1 MFGWFKNK
9 KSNEIVRDT
18 SKLDEIYSSDHRKW
32 PHELKLVQ
40 ADNHFRIMSESI
52 DLISKTVY
60 AATFF
65 KRYNIAL
72 EEADIIFAFDL
83 GAKYDKQ
90 VLGMVNILKNEKTD
104 IINDFLTRC
113 HKSGKLPYEKNEIL
127 SHRSEM
133 TAESISYFYKLIG
146 WNETSGDSNEYVFCR
161 VAFNG
166 SDRTYYYKATGKNV
180 KRGNKVIVPVG
191 KNSEPKEATVVEV
204 KICTGDNAPIPVN
217 VTKEIIRVLI

>member
-18 SKLDEIYSSDHRKW
+18 SKLDKIYSSDYKKW
-32 PHELKLVQ
+32 PYEIKLVQ
-40 ADNHFRIMSESI
+40 ADNHFRIMCESI
-52 DLISKTVY
+52 DLVSETVY

-72 EEADIIFAFDL
+72 EEADTIFAFDL

-113 HKSGKLPYEKNEIL
+113 HKSGKLQYEKNEIL
-127 SHRSEM
+127 SHRNEM
-133 TAESISYFYKLIG
+133 TPESISYFYKLIG
-146 WNETSGDSNEYVFCR
+146 WNDTAGDSNKYIFCS
-161 VAFNG
+161 VAFDS
-166 SDRTYYYKATGKNV
+166 SDRTYYYRATNDKV
-180 KRGNKVIVPVG
+180 KPGDKVIVPVG
-191 KNSEPKEATVVEV
+191 KNSEPKEAIVKEV
-204 KICTGDNAPIPVN
+204 KMCTGDNAPIPVG
-217 VTKEIIRVLI
+217 VTKEIIQVL